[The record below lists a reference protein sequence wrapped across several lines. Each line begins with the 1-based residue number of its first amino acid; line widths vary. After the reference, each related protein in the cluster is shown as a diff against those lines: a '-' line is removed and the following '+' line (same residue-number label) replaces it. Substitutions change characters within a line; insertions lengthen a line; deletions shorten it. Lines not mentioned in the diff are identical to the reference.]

1 MDKIQRIKQ
10 IKTQLPALRDKSTE
24 LSKEIALKQK
34 ENQKIVNQ
42 LKKMEDELKEL
53 EDCPELKVSEHAIL
67 RYFERVKGYD
77 INAIESEILS
87 SEVMNMTKTLGDT
100 GKFPHKEGFTV
111 VMAKGTVTTIIK

>member
-10 IKTQLPALRDKSTE
+10 IKTQLVFLEENSDK
-24 LSKEIALKQK
+24 LAKEISLKQK
-34 ENQKIVNQ
+34 EWSKINVQ
-42 LKKMEDELKEL
+42 YIKMKEELKEL

-77 INAIESEILS
+77 IKAIENEILS
-87 SEVMNMTKTLGDT
+87 SEIMNMTKTLGDT